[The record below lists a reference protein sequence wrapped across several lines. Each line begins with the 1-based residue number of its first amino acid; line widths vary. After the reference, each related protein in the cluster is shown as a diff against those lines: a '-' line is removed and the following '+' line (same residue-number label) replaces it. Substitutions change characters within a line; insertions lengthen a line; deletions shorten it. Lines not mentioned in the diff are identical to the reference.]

1 LTVLE
6 GFRLALEAMPEAHLT
21 MVYRAAPLL
30 SAVRASVTRE
40 RSMAARVHLLGARP
54 HAAMA
59 ALFSGADLFVS
70 GSHREG
76 SGNALTEAI
85 ACGVVPVVTD
95 IPPFQVLTDEG
106 KAGALWRPGDA
117 PGFASALR
125 TVMHAD
131 RQALSAKGR
140 KLFASKF
147 SWPAVGARAM
157 QIYRSVVDARRGAR
171 RR

>member
-1 LTVLE
+1 
-6 GFRLALEAMPEAHLT
+6 
-21 MVYRAAPLL
+21 
-30 SAVRASVTRE
+30 
-40 RSMAARVHLLGARP
+40 
-54 HAAMA
+54 
-59 ALFSGADLFVS
+59 
-70 GSHREG
+70 
-76 SGNALTEAI
+76 LTEAI